1 MVCLPFDLSSAQ
13 VRKYFEEV
21 KALESVELVGED
33 CNLNFGNVR
42 DMVAGVPYLVKVAQ
56 TVSVQTYE
64 KVTIDAD
71 AVSSGAT
78 VVSDGAVTALSK
90 RWYPTEIMYMLMNR
104 TYFQKPKRERK
115 LKLSGAIWS
124 WREFSRSV

>member
-1 MVCLPFDLSSAQ
+1 M
-13 VRKYFEEV
+13 
-21 KALESVELVGED
+21 ESVELAGED
-33 CNLNFGNVR
+33 CNLNFGNMR

-78 VVSDGAVTALSK
+78 ELSR
-90 RWYPTEIMYMLMNR
+90 RWCPTEIMYMLTNR
-104 TYFQKPKRERK
+104 TYFQKPRRERK

>member
-1 MVCLPFDLSSAQ
+1 M
-13 VRKYFEEV
+13 
-21 KALESVELVGED
+21 KALESVELAGED

-56 TVSVQTYE
+56 TLSVQTYE

-71 AVSSGAT
+71 AVSSGAA
-78 VVSDGAVTALSK
+78 VVSDGAVTACLQGTFQK
-90 RWYPTEIMYMLMNR
+90 VAPTEIMYMLMDR

-115 LKLSGAIWS
+115 LSFPRLFGARGS
-124 WREFSRSV
+124 FPEAF

>member
-1 MVCLPFDLSSAQ
+1 M
-13 VRKYFEEV
+13 
-21 KALESVELVGED
+21 ELAGED

-78 VVSDGAVTALSK
+78 VVSDGAVTARLQG
-90 RWYPTEIMYMLMNR
+90 T
-104 TYFQKPKRERK
+104 FQKVVPYGDNVYAYEPKV
-115 LKLSGAIWS
+115 
-124 WREFSRSV
+124 FS